1 MARTNPFIPPGKD
14 HGAVDTESRLRA
26 LEEFNLEQ
34 CHAALEVLG
43 LQATVEK
50 KLRIRIRAL
59 EKLATSDGCPSMA
72 QPSTASELDYTHMSR
87 RMLEELAK
95 LGKCVVATADMERLV
110 RERDAAQDAHRI
122 TLEEL
127 HAMEVHV
134 AEAGRQI
141 DAAQVGRV
149 PEPCKHVFTDDGM
162 FTVHCSKCDLE
173 IKAEPS
179 DEVMDHARQLAFE
192 AGGVDDGSYLLTGD
206 DFDQIVSEACAMA
219 VIEYAATPQPAKGE

>member
-1 MARTNPFIPPGKD
+1 MAKANPFIPPGKD
-14 HGAVDTESRLRA
+14 YGAVDTESRLRA

-59 EKLATSDGCPSMA
+59 EKLASTDVCVDSAKPSSA
-72 QPSTASELDYTHMSR
+72 VEL
-87 RMLEELAK
+87 
-95 LGKCVVATADMERLV
+95 ERPEVIGYACL
-110 RERDAAQDAHRI
+110 DDIQWGGDI
-122 TLEEL
+122 TLRPEKSE
-127 HAMEVHV
+127 HYSVPFAPV
-134 AEAGRQI
+134 AQAGQ
-141 DAAQVGRV
+141 V

-162 FTVHCSKCDLE
+162 YTVHCSKCDLD
-173 IKAEPS
+173 IKAEPTN
-179 DEVMDHARQLAFE
+179 EVMDHARQLAFE
-192 AGGVDDGSYLLTGD
+192 AGGVDDGSYLLTGE

>member
-1 MARTNPFIPPGKD
+1 MAKANPFIPPGKD
-14 HGAVDTESRLRA
+14 YGAVDTESRLRA

-59 EKLATSDGCPSMA
+59 EKLASTSVCADSAESSLAPVLERPEVIGYAC
-72 QPSTASELDYTHMSR
+72 LDDIQW
-87 RMLEELAK
+87 
-95 LGKCVVATADMERLV
+95 GGD
-110 RERDAAQDAHRI
+110 I
-122 TLEEL
+122 TLRPEKSE
-127 HAMEVHV
+127 HYSVPFVPATQAGHV
-134 AEAGRQI
+134 S
-141 DAAQVGRV
+141 
-149 PEPCKHVFTDDGM
+149 EPCNHVFTDDGM

-179 DEVMDHARQLAFE
+179 DEVMDHARQLASQ

-206 DFDQIVSEACAMA
+206 DLDQIVSEACAMA

>member
-1 MARTNPFIPPGKD
+1 MAKANPFIPPGKD
-14 HGAVDTESRLRA
+14 YGAVDTESRLRA

-59 EKLATSDGCPSMA
+59 ERLARTSECAGSAESSSAP
-72 QPSTASELDYTHMSR
+72 EL
-87 RMLEELAK
+87 
-95 LGKCVVATADMERLV
+95 ERPEVIGYACL
-110 RERDAAQDAHRI
+110 DDIQWGGDI
-122 TLEEL
+122 TLRPERSE
-127 HAMEVHV
+127 HYSVPFAP
-134 AEAGRQI
+134 ATQAGQE
-141 DAAQVGRV
+141 

-179 DEVMDHARQLAFE
+179 DEVMDHARQLASQ
-192 AGGVDDGSYLLTGD
+192 AGGADDGSYLLTGD